1 MPTFRTACPYDCPD
15 GCSLL
20 AEVEDGRVQALS
32 GDPANPY
39 TNARICAKMARLP
52 QAIHSP
58 ERILTPLRRTGAK
71 GEGRF
76 APVCWDEAVA
86 EITERWREIIGR
98 YGAEAILPTPTPG
111 PWGRCSAAA
120 GRDSS
125 MPWGPPGWSARC
137 AAPESPQGGAP
148 LWGIPAIWPHGIWST
163 AT

>member
-98 YGAEAILPTPTPG
+98 YGAEAILPYSSREAPRAWKNPS
-111 PWGRCSAAA
+111 PPLRCT
-120 GRDSS
+120 
-125 MPWGPPGWSARC
+125 
-137 AAPESPQGGAP
+137 APMV
-148 LWGIPAIWPHGIWST
+148 PA
-163 AT
+163 